1 METCT
6 VKWILPLAL
15 GVLATIDCGQPPR
28 AALKPDSAA
37 AAGAGSAPVPAAAAD
52 TGARGDST
60 RGVALALRAMG
71 SAKAPIT
78 VYEMSDFQCPY
89 CRRHATETWPALQAE
104 YVKPGKVRWIFINF
118 PLTQIHKNAVAAAE
132 FGLCAATQ
140 GRFWPAHDLL
150 YAYQEQWAPLDDPT
164 PLLMTFA
171 DSIHIPRKTM
181 LACLQDPATAAAVR
195 HDAEGAARAG
205 ANSTPSFYIAGGL
218 MSGAYPIDVFR
229 QVLDSI
235 YAEKTKPKK

>member
-1 METCT
+1 

-15 GVLATIDCGQPPR
+15 GVLAAIDCGRPPR
-28 AALKPDSAA
+28 ATFPPDSTASAGA
-37 AAGAGSAPVPAAAAD
+37 AAGAAAAPAAVPAPAD
-52 TGARGDST
+52 TGTGRDST

-71 SAKAPIT
+71 SAKAPVT
-78 VYEMSDFQCPY
+78 VYEMSDFQCPF
-89 CRRHATETWPALQAE
+89 CRRHAIETFPALEAE
-104 YVKPGKVRWIFINF
+104 YIKPGKVRWIFINF
-118 PLTQIHKNAVAAAE
+118 PLTQLHRNAVPAAE
-132 FGLCAATQ
+132 FGLCAASQ

-171 DSIHIPRKTM
+171 DSIHVPRKTM

-205 ANSTPSFYIAGGL
+205 ANSTPSFYIEGGL
-218 MSGAYPIDVFR
+218 MSGAYPIEVFR

-235 YAEKTKPKK
+235 YADKVKK